1 LYIFI
6 FLAFVCG
13 QILCFAFQMSFAQL
27 LSQQAAILAE
37 VLLQSQ
43 DPDENGAKMATTMSM
58 TLSNAELSRG
68 VVQHLFDGFL
78 ASART
83 SPTPDCNLLSAFDF
97 VRAISQDFNLT
108 TATIT
113 RMHEKLRNNSQDEAR
128 LRVPVGFRR
137 QLFAEQERFE
147 KLAAATESGYLK
159 YANAEDSLHRLAHLL
174 GISAVFYAH
183 FMILA
188 PFEEGNEL
196 TAQFVVFAILAKC
209 VAVPF
214 HISRMCPWTDSN
226 YMKAPLKLCKEMLQS
241 VRETSSAAAY
251 LSLE

>member
-1 LYIFI
+1 
-6 FLAFVCG
+6 
-13 QILCFAFQMSFAQL
+13 MSFAQL

-43 DPDENGAKMATTMSM
+43 EPDENGATMSTTMSM

-68 VVQHLFDGFL
+68 VVQHLLDGFL
-78 ASART
+78 AART

-113 RMHEKLRNNSQDEAR
+113 RMHEKLRQNSPDEAR
-128 LRVPVGFRR
+128 LRVPVGFRG
-137 QLFAEQERFE
+137 QLFAEQKRFE
-147 KLAAATESGYLK
+147 KLAAATERGYLK
-159 YANAEDSLHRLAHLL
+159 YANTEDSLHRLAHLL

-188 PFEEGNEL
+188 PFEVGNEL
-196 TAQFVVFAILAKC
+196 TAQFIVFAILAKC

-214 HISRMCPWTDSN
+214 HISRFCPWTDSN

>member
-1 LYIFI
+1 
-6 FLAFVCG
+6 
-13 QILCFAFQMSFAQL
+13 MSFAQL

-37 VLLQSQ
+37 VLLESQ
-43 DPDENGAKMATTMSM
+43 DPDENGATMATAMSM

-68 VVQHLFDGFL
+68 VVQHLW
-78 ASART
+78 T

-128 LRVPVGFRR
+128 LQVPVARPKHFSLWGFRR
-137 QLFAEQERFE
+137 QLFAEQKRFE

-188 PFEEGNEL
+188 PFEDGNEL
-196 TAQFVVFAILAKC
+196 TAQFIVFALLAKC

-214 HISRMCPWTDSN
+214 HISQFCPWTDTN
-226 YMKAPLKLCKEMLQS
+226 YMKAPLELCKEMLQS